1 MANNMHMQE
10 IRGEMDKYQRNLEK
24 ERNKQE
30 MERAKKQFDDK
41 ITELADLAVEYS
53 QNEDQQPLAQLLMT
67 FLDISLKMQDVMK
80 TVQAVSVAMNCITEA
95 ISFLDTVN
103 QMDNDMLDGTLQTKY
118 GALSRFKQRMKHRK
132 AMRNHRNRMKQFIS
146 GMDAKFNMAQ
156 DMIKSMDK
164 FSQDIQKSFNKR
176 NKKKGAD
183 GGSSAPVMS
192 SRAKEFLASRAKE
205 KGVDINISDAKT
217 DTSSSASGDNMDD
230 IFPGM

>member
-1 MANNMHMQE
+1 MANNMHMQQ
-10 IRGEMDKYQRNLEK
+10 IRGEMDKYQKNLEK

-53 QNEDQQPLAQLLMT
+53 TNEDQKPLAQLLMT

-103 QMDNDMLDGTLQTKY
+103 QLDNDMLDGTLQTKY
-118 GALSRFKQRMKHRK
+118 NALSRFKQRMKHRK

-176 NKKKGAD
+176 NKKKGGEAA
-183 GGSSAPVMS
+183 APVMS
-192 SRAKEFLASRAKE
+192 SRAQEFLAARAKE
-205 KGVDINISDAKT
+205 KGVDISVNNTQT
-217 DTSSSASGDNMDD
+217 DTPSADSSDNMDD